1 MLYCSVESDSDEEQL
16 EVGPSE
22 EDAVE
27 KSLTPGNEALNI
39 VGTGVQDTQ
48 LEQDDVVQPPEEGFD
63 ACDEVPEKLVQYLE
77 R

>member
-27 KSLTPGNEALNI
+27 KSLTPENEALNI

-63 ACDEVPEKLVQYLE
+63 TCDEVPEKLVQHLE